1 MRHGTLVLGL
11 VGIGIVVALAVVG
24 LFWMPFDPA
33 ANGPTPLAPP
43 GWPHLLGT
51 DAFGSDIFSRIIN
64 GAKVCLLVSLVSV
77 SAAALVGVPIVLA
90 YTIWSYHVFRR
101 RLSVANMPPE
111 PGSAK
116 PAKAQAAKG

>member
-1 MRHGTLVLGL
+1 MHSESGVQRRENLAFLGTGVAIILLFVTIFIKMFGTLGFAPTA
-11 VGIGIVVALAVVG
+11 GTN
-24 LFWMPFDPA
+24 FDMWIAASSPA
-33 ANGPTPLAPP
+33 TLR
-43 GWPHLLGT
+43 LMS
-51 DAFGSDIFSRIIN
+51 F
-64 GAKVCLLVSLVSV
+64 
-77 SAAALVGVPIVLA
+77 AALVGVPIVLA